1 MTSSSFDPERVLE
14 VLGRHGV
21 EFVLIG
27 GLAAV
32 AHGSPLP
39 TTDVDV
45 TPDRDAANLERL
57 AGALRELE
65 ARIRTA
71 DPDGVVFPIDGA
83 FLAAQPRMLNLT
95 TSAGDLDL
103 TFVPAGFDGGFD
115 QLEAESDLVE
125 LVEGLMTRVARLPAI
140 IRSKEAADREKD
152 RRAMPYLLALLE
164 ETGGA

>member
-1 MTSSSFDPERVLE
+1 VNAAFDPERLLSVLHEHE
-14 VLGRHGV
+14 VD
-21 EFVLIG
+21 FVLIG

-45 TPDRDAANLERL
+45 APARSGANLDRL
-57 AGALRELE
+57 ASALVELG

-71 DPDGVVFPIDGA
+71 DPEGVVFPIDGR

-95 TSAGDLDL
+95 TDAGDLDL
-103 TFVPAGFDGGFD
+103 TFAPAGFEGGFAE
-115 QLEAESDLVE
+115 LEPESEELE
-125 LVEGLMTRVARLPAI
+125 LVSGFTTRVARLQAI

-152 RRAMPYLLALLE
+152 RRALPYLLALLE
-164 ETGGA
+164 ERGGT

>member
-1 MTSSSFDPERVLE
+1 MTATFDPERVLE
-14 VLGRHGV
+14 VLHRHSV

-45 TPDRDAANLERL
+45 TPDRDAGNLDRL
-57 AGALRELE
+57 ASALRELG
-65 ARIRTA
+65 ARIRTG

-95 TSAGDLDL
+95 TDAGDVDL
-103 TFVPAGFDGGFD
+103 TYLPAGFDGGFD
-115 QLEAESDLVE
+115 DLVDESDLVE
-125 LVEGLMTRVARLPAI
+125 LADGVTTRVARLTAI
-140 IRSKEAADREKD
+140 IRSKETADREKD
-152 RRAMPYLLALLE
+152 RRALPYLRALLDE
-164 ETGGA
+164 AGG

>member
-1 MTSSSFDPERVLE
+1 MTAVFDPERILE

-45 TPDRDAANLERL
+45 TPDRDPANLDRL
-57 AGALRELE
+57 AAALRELD
-65 ARIRTA
+65 ARIRTS
-71 DPDGVVFPIDGA
+71 DPDGVVFPVDGP

-103 TFVPAGFDGGFD
+103 TFLPAAFDGGYAE
-115 QLEAESDLVE
+115 LSVESDPLE
-125 LVEGLMTRVARLPAI
+125 LVDGVTTQVARLGAV

-152 RRAMPYLLALLE
+152 RRALPYLRALLE
-164 ETGGA
+164 ETGG

>member
-1 MTSSSFDPERVLE
+1 MTGAFDPERLLE
-14 VLGRHGV
+14 VLARHGV

-39 TTDVDV
+39 TADVDV
-45 TPDRDAANLERL
+45 TPDRDAANLDRL
-57 AGALRELE
+57 ATALRELG
-65 ARIRTA
+65 ARIRTG

-103 TFVPAGFDGGFD
+103 TFLPAGFDGGYRE
-115 QLEAESDLVE
+115 LIAESDPLE
-125 LVEGLMTRVARLPAI
+125 LVDGVTTRVARLRAI
-140 IRSKEAADREKD
+140 IRSKETADREKD
-152 RRAMPYLLALLE
+152 RRALPYLRALLE
-164 ETGGA
+164 ETGG

>member
-1 MTSSSFDPERVLE
+1 VTGTFDPERVFA
-14 VLGRHGV
+14 VLQRHDV

-45 TPDRDAANLERL
+45 TPDRRPENLDRL
-57 AGALRELE
+57 ASALRELG
-65 ARIRTA
+65 ARIRTS
-71 DPDGVVFPIDGA
+71 DPEGVVFPVDGA

-95 TSAGDLDL
+95 TDAGDVDL
-103 TFVPAGFDGGFD
+103 TFVPAGFEGGFD
-115 QLEAESDLVE
+115 ELSVESDPVE
-125 LVEGLMTRVARLPAI
+125 LVDGVIVRVAKLRAI

-152 RRAMPYLLALLE
+152 RRALPYLRALLD
-164 ETGGA
+164 ETGG

>member
-1 MTSSSFDPERVLE
+1 VSGRFDPERVFE
-14 VLGRHGV
+14 VLQRHDV
-21 EFVLIG
+21 EYVLIG

-45 TPDRDAANLERL
+45 TPDRRRENLDRL

-65 ARIRTA
+65 ARIRTT
-71 DPDGVVFPIDGA
+71 DPDGVVFPVDGA

-95 TSAGDLDL
+95 TAAGDVDL
-103 TFVPAGFDGGFD
+103 TFVPAGFEGGFD
-115 QLEAESDLVE
+115 DLCVESDPVE
-125 LVEGLMTRVARLPAI
+125 LVDGVIVRVATLRAI

-152 RRAMPYLLALLE
+152 RRALPYLRALLD
-164 ETGGA
+164 ETGG

>member
-1 MTSSSFDPERVLE
+1 MTGTFDPERVFA
-14 VLGRHGV
+14 VLQRHDV

-45 TPDRDAANLERL
+45 TPDRRPENLDRL
-57 AGALRELE
+57 ASALRELG
-65 ARIRTA
+65 ARIRTS
-71 DPDGVVFPIDGA
+71 DPEGVVFPVDGA

-95 TSAGDLDL
+95 TDAGDVDL
-103 TFVPAGFDGGFD
+103 TFVPAGFEGGFD
-115 QLEAESDLVE
+115 ELSVESDPVE
-125 LVEGLMTRVARLPAI
+125 LVDGVIVRVAKLRAI

-152 RRAMPYLLALLE
+152 RRALPYLRALLD
-164 ETGGA
+164 ETGG

>member
-1 MTSSSFDPERVLE
+1 MSGRFDPERVLE
-14 VLGRHGV
+14 VLQRHDV
-21 EFVLIG
+21 EYVLIG

-45 TPDRDAANLERL
+45 TPDRRRENLDRL

-65 ARIRTA
+65 ARIRTT
-71 DPDGVVFPIDGA
+71 DPDGVVFPVDGA

-95 TSAGDLDL
+95 TAAGDVDL
-103 TFVPAGFDGGFD
+103 TFVPAGFEGGFD
-115 QLEAESDLVE
+115 DLCVESDPVE
-125 LVEGLMTRVARLPAI
+125 LVDGVIVRVATLRAI

-152 RRAMPYLLALLE
+152 RRALPYLRALLD
-164 ETGGA
+164 ETGG

>member
-1 MTSSSFDPERVLE
+1 MSGRFDPERVFE
-14 VLGRHGV
+14 VLQRHDV
-21 EFVLIG
+21 EYVLIG

-45 TPDRDAANLERL
+45 TPDRRRENLDRL

-65 ARIRTA
+65 ARIRTT
-71 DPDGVVFPIDGA
+71 DPDGVVFPVDGA

-95 TSAGDLDL
+95 TAAGDVDL
-103 TFVPAGFDGGFD
+103 TFVPAGFEGGFD
-115 QLEAESDLVE
+115 DLCVESDPVE
-125 LVEGLMTRVARLPAI
+125 LVDGVIVRVATLRAI

-152 RRAMPYLLALLE
+152 RRALPYLRALLD
-164 ETGGA
+164 ETGG

>member
-1 MTSSSFDPERVLE
+1 MSALFDPERLLE
-14 VLGRHGV
+14 VLGRHEV

-45 TPDRDAANLERL
+45 TPRRDAANLDRL

-71 DPDGVVFPIDGA
+71 DPDGVVFPIDGP
-83 FLAAQPRMLNLT
+83 FLAAQPRILNLT
-95 TSAGDLDL
+95 TTAGDLDVA
-103 TFVPAGFDGGFD
+103 FVLAGFDGGYD
-115 QLEAESDLVE
+115 ELSVESDMIE
-125 LVEGLMTRVARLPAI
+125 LVDGVATKVARLGAI

-152 RRAMPYLLALLE
+152 RRALPYLRALIE
-164 ETGGA
+164 DSGA

>member
-1 MTSSSFDPERVLE
+1 VSGRFDPERVLE
-14 VLGRHGV
+14 VLQRHDV
-21 EFVLIG
+21 EYVLIG

-45 TPDRDAANLERL
+45 TPDRRRENLDRL

-65 ARIRTA
+65 ARIRTT
-71 DPDGVVFPIDGA
+71 DPDGVVFPVDGA

-95 TSAGDLDL
+95 TAAGDVDL
-103 TFVPAGFDGGFD
+103 TFVPAGFEGGFD
-115 QLEAESDLVE
+115 DLCVESDPVE
-125 LVEGLMTRVARLPAI
+125 LVDGVIVRVATLRAI

-152 RRAMPYLLALLE
+152 RRALPYLRALLD
-164 ETGGA
+164 ETGG